1 MPRCAE
7 GEGGRGGGE
16 GRGADGAPSHLTSHA
31 SHPLLLGG
39 LAAVIYTDTLQT
51 VIMLLGSFILTG
63 FGKWGRG
70 RLRRWG
76 GKSVT
81 AKSVKDSRLVE

>member
-7 GEGGRGGGE
+7 GEGGRGGGK

-76 GKSVT
+76 GRV
-81 AKSVKDSRLVE
+81 RGHWPGQ